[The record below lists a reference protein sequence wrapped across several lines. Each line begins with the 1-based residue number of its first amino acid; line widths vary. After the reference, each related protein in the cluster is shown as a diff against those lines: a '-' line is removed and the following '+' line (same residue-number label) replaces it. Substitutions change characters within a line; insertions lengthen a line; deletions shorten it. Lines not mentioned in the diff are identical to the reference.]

1 MVVSD
6 DRPVILGRV
15 SGLFGVKGWVKV
27 HSYTDPREAILN
39 YPDWLI
45 ELGGRWQPLKV
56 EEGKQHGKT
65 VIARFEGVQ
74 DRDAAVEYMNARIGV
89 QRDNLPQTGDGEY
102 YWSDLEGLRVVRK
115 DGNVLGKVAYL
126 LETGA
131 NDVLVVQEGDREVL
145 IPFVTGDV
153 VKEVDLAKGEISVD
167 WEWD

>member
-1 MVVSD
+1 VVVTD

-45 ELGGRWQPLKV
+45 ELGGRWQPQKV

-89 QRDNLPQTGDGEY
+89 QRDSLPQTGDGEY
-102 YWSDLEGLRVVRK
+102 YWSDLEGLSVVRK